1 MKVYV
6 KIMPK
11 EGVLDPQGK
20 AIENSLKQ
28 LGFTDVQE
36 ARQGKIVELNLDIK
50 NEEDA
55 LALTREMSERLLAN
69 TVIEDFEISIIKDD
83 L

>member
-1 MKVYV
+1 
-6 KIMPK
+6 MPK

-28 LGFTDVQE
+28 LGFTNVQE

-55 LALTREMSERLLAN
+55 LALTREMSERLLTN
-69 TVIEDFEISIIKDD
+69 MVIEDFEISIIKDD

>member
-1 MKVYV
+1 MKIYV

-11 EGVLDPQGK
+11 EGVLAPQGK

-28 LGFTDVQE
+28 LGFANVQE

-55 LALTREMSERLLAN
+55 LALTREMSERLLTN
-69 TVIEDFEISIIKDD
+69 MVIEDFEISIIKDD

>member
-1 MKVYV
+1 MRVYV

-55 LALTREMSERLLAN
+55 LALTQEMSERLLAN
-69 TVIEDFEISIIKDD
+69 MIIEDFEISIIKDD

>member
-1 MKVYV
+1 MKIYV

-55 LALTREMSERLLAN
+55 LVLTREMSERLLAN
-69 TVIEDFEISIIKDD
+69 MVIEDFEISIIKDD

>member
-1 MKVYV
+1 MTLAQYL
-6 KIMPK
+6 
-11 EGVLDPQGK
+11 E
-20 AIENSLKQ
+20 
-28 LGFTDVQE
+28 
-36 ARQGKIVELNLDIK
+36 NLDIK

-69 TVIEDFEISIIKDD
+69 TVIEDFEISIIKDN

>member
-1 MKVYV
+1 MKVYI

-55 LALTREMSERLLAN
+55 LALTQEMSERLLAN
-69 TVIEDFEISIIKDD
+69 MVIEDFEISIIMDY

>member
-1 MKVYV
+1 MKIYV

-36 ARQGKIVELNLDIK
+36 ARQGKIVEHNLDIK

-69 TVIEDFEISIIKDD
+69 MVIEDFEISIIKDD

>member
-1 MKVYV
+1 
-6 KIMPK
+6 MPK

-28 LGFTDVQE
+28 LGFADVQE

>member
-1 MKVYV
+1 MKIYV

-11 EGVLDPQGK
+11 AGVLDPQGK

-28 LGFTDVQE
+28 LGFTNVQE

-55 LALTREMSERLLAN
+55 LALTREMSERLLTN
-69 TVIEDFEISIIKDD
+69 MVIEDFEISIIKDD

>member
-1 MKVYV
+1 MKIYV

-28 LGFTDVQE
+28 LGFANVLE

-55 LALTREMSERLLAN
+55 LALTREMSERLLTN
-69 TVIEDFEISIIKDD
+69 MVIEDFEISIIKDD

>member
-1 MKVYV
+1 MKIYV

-55 LALTREMSERLLAN
+55 LAIAREMSERLLTN
-69 TVIEDFEISIIKDD
+69 MVIEDFEISIIKDD

>member
-69 TVIEDFEISIIKDD
+69 MVIEDFEISIIKDD

>member
-1 MKVYV
+1 MKIYV

-28 LGFTDVQE
+28 LGFTDVKE

-69 TVIEDFEISIIKDD
+69 MVIEDFEISIIKDE

>member
-1 MKVYV
+1 MKIYV

-28 LGFTDVQE
+28 LGFADVQE

>member
-6 KIMPK
+6 QIMPK

-28 LGFTDVQE
+28 LGFTNVQE

-55 LALTREMSERLLAN
+55 LALTREMSERLLTN
-69 TVIEDFEISIIKDD
+69 MVIEDFEISIIKDD

>member
-1 MKVYV
+1 MKIYV

-28 LGFTDVQE
+28 LGFADVQE
-36 ARQGKIVELNLDIK
+36 ARLGKIVELNLDIK

>member
-1 MKVYV
+1 KIYV

-28 LGFTDVQE
+28 LGFTNVQE

-55 LALTREMSERLLAN
+55 LALTREMSERLLTN
-69 TVIEDFEISIIKDD
+69 MVIEDFEISIIKDD

>member
-1 MKVYV
+1 MKIYV

-11 EGVLDPQGK
+11 EGVSDPQGK

-28 LGFTDVQE
+28 LGFANVQE

-55 LALTREMSERLLAN
+55 LALTREMSERLLTN
-69 TVIEDFEISIIKDD
+69 MVIEDFEISIIKDD

>member
-1 MKVYV
+1 M
-6 KIMPK
+6 
-11 EGVLDPQGK
+11 DPQGK

-55 LALTREMSERLLAN
+55 LALTQEMSERLLAN
-69 TVIEDFEISIIKDD
+69 MVIEDFEISIIKDE

>member
-1 MKVYV
+1 MKIYV

-20 AIENSLKQ
+20 AIENSLKR

-69 TVIEDFEISIIKDD
+69 MVIEDFEISIIKDE

>member
-69 TVIEDFEISIIKDD
+69 MVIEDFEISIIKDN

>member
-1 MKVYV
+1 MKIYV

-28 LGFTDVQE
+28 LGFTDVKE

-69 TVIEDFEISIIKDD
+69 MVIEDFEISIIKDD

>member
-1 MKVYV
+1 MKIYV

-28 LGFTDVQE
+28 LGFANVQE

-69 TVIEDFEISIIKDD
+69 MVIEDFEISIIKDE

>member
-50 NEEDA
+50 NEKDA

-69 TVIEDFEISIIKDD
+69 MVIEDFEISIIKDD

>member
-1 MKVYV
+1 
-6 KIMPK
+6 MPK

-69 TVIEDFEISIIKDD
+69 MVIEDFEISIIKDD

>member
-1 MKVYV
+1 
-6 KIMPK
+6 MPK

-28 LGFTDVQE
+28 LGFANVQE

-55 LALTREMSERLLAN
+55 LALTREMSERLLTN
-69 TVIEDFEISIIKDD
+69 MVIEDFEISIIKDD

>member
-55 LALTREMSERLLAN
+55 LALTQEMSERLLAN
-69 TVIEDFEISIIKDD
+69 MVIEDFEISIIKDD

>member
-1 MKVYV
+1 MKIYV

>member
-1 MKVYV
+1 MKIYV

-55 LALTREMSERLLAN
+55 LALTQEMSERLLAN
-69 TVIEDFEISIIKDD
+69 MVIEDFEISIIKDD

>member
-1 MKVYV
+1 MKIYV

-28 LGFTDVQE
+28 LGFTNVQE

-55 LALTREMSERLLAN
+55 LALTREMSERLLTN
-69 TVIEDFEISIIKDD
+69 MVIEDFEISIIKDD

>member
-1 MKVYV
+1 MKIYV

-69 TVIEDFEISIIKDD
+69 MVIEDFEISIIKDE

>member
-1 MKVYV
+1 MKIYV

-28 LGFTDVQE
+28 LGFADVQE

-69 TVIEDFEISIIKDD
+69 MVIEDFEISIIKDD

>member
-1 MKVYV
+1 MKIYV

-28 LGFTDVQE
+28 LGFANIQG
-36 ARQGKIVELNLDIK
+36 ARQGKIVELNLDINNK
-50 NEEDA
+50 EDA
-55 LALTREMSERLLAN
+55 LALTREMSEKLLAN
-69 TVIEDFEISIIKDD
+69 MVIEDFEISIIKDD

>member
-1 MKVYV
+1 MKIYV

-69 TVIEDFEISIIKDD
+69 MVIEDFEISIIKDD

>member
-20 AIENSLKQ
+20 AIDNSLKQ

-55 LALTREMSERLLAN
+55 LALTQEMSERLLAN
-69 TVIEDFEISIIKDD
+69 MVIEDFEISIIKDD

>member
-28 LGFTDVQE
+28 LGFTDVKE

-69 TVIEDFEISIIKDD
+69 MVIEDFEISIIKDD

>member
-1 MKVYV
+1 MKIYV

-28 LGFTDVQE
+28 LGFANVQE

-55 LALTREMSERLLAN
+55 LALTREMSERLLTN
-69 TVIEDFEISIIKDD
+69 MVIEDFEISIIKDD

>member
-1 MKVYV
+1 MKIYV

-55 LALTREMSERLLAN
+55 LALTREMSERLLTN
-69 TVIEDFEISIIKDD
+69 MVIEDFEISIIKDE

>member
-1 MKVYV
+1 MKIYV

-28 LGFTDVQE
+28 LGFANVQE

-55 LALTREMSERLLAN
+55 LAIAREMSERLLTN
-69 TVIEDFEISIIKDD
+69 MVIEDFEISIIKDD

>member
-55 LALTREMSERLLAN
+55 LALTQEMSERLLAN
-69 TVIEDFEISIIKDD
+69 MIIEDFEISIIKDD